1 MTRTNCDVLIIG
13 LGPVGAT
20 LANILGAFGIET
32 LVVERQ
38 PEAYRLPRAVSMD
51 DETMRVF
58 QSIGLS
64 DEVERITAV
73 GEGADFVDPS
83 GRTLL
88 TWHRPP
94 VKTSNG
100 WYVNYRFHQP
110 ALEQVLRDGM
120 ARYDCVI
127 QRTGTEV
134 TGLSDDD
141 NGVTATCLEAG
152 GTTSIRTQFVVGC
165 DGANSFTRAAM
176 GTDYVDLGFEE
187 PWVVV
192 DLALKNKRQDLAP
205 RSTHYCDPERAASNV
220 FLGRGRRRWE
230 FRLKKGE
237 NPDTITRPENI
248 WKLLAQWIGPE
259 EAELERAVV
268 YTFRSA
274 VAGAWKKGRVLIAG
288 DAAHL
293 TPPFMGQGM
302 CAGIRDVSNLGWKLA
317 RVIRKKAQ
325 IDILDTYQSER
336 ESHVRTFIELTMQM
350 GRMINTTASAL
361 SAGDVVD
368 ADDGRQ
374 EMSQLKPGLGPGLG
388 AGSSNVTGQLF
399 PQLRLSSGEL
409 LDDRIGNR
417 FGLLLDPRHETATV
431 QASVNDDIMTIT
443 DSAAEYVEWFA
454 TSGLSA
460 VLLRPDR
467 YVLGGAADNAGVRDL
482 LKSLAT

>member
-1 MTRTNCDVLIIG
+1 MAETNCEVLIIG
-13 LGPVGAT
+13 LGPVGAA
-20 LANILGAFGIET
+20 LANVLGDLGIET

-38 PEAYRLPRAVSMD
+38 PQAYRLPRAVSMD

-73 GEGADFVDPS
+73 GEGADFVDPA

-94 VKTSNG
+94 VRTSNG

-110 ALEQVLRDGM
+110 ALEQVLQNGM
-120 ARYDCVI
+120 ARYDCLGSK
-127 QRTGTEV
+127 TGTEV
-134 TGLSDDD
+134 TGLRDDG
-141 NGVTATCLEAG
+141 NAVTATCQEAG
-152 GTTSIRTQFVVGC
+152 KTTTIRAKFVVGC
-165 DGANSFTRAAM
+165 DGANSFTRSAM
-176 GTDYVDLGFEE
+176 ESEYVDLGFEE

-192 DLALKNKRQDLAP
+192 DLTLKNERRDLTP
-205 RSTHYCDPERAASNV
+205 RSTHYCDPERAASNI

-230 FRLKKGE
+230 FRLKEGE
-237 NPDTITRPENI
+237 DPDTITRAENI
-248 WKLLAQWIGPE
+248 WKLLARWIGPE

-274 VAGAWKKGRVLIAG
+274 VAGVWKKGRIMIAG

-317 RVIRKKAQ
+317 RVIRKKASP
-325 IDILDTYQSER
+325 DILDSYQSER
-336 ESHVRTFIELTMQM
+336 EPHVRTFIEMTMQM

-361 SAGDVVD
+361 SAGNVVD

-374 EMSQLKPGLGPGLG
+374 EMSQLKPALGPGLS
-388 AGSSNVTGQLF
+388 AGRSGVTGQLF
-399 PQLRLSSGEL
+399 PQFRLSSGEQ

-417 FGLLLDPRHETATV
+417 FGLLLDPLLTAAV
-431 QASVNDDIMTIT
+431 DSVPVNDDITVIS
-443 DSAAEYVEWFA
+443 DSAPEYLEWFH
-454 TSGLSA
+454 TNGLAA

-467 YVLGGAADNAGVRDL
+467 YILGGATDDTGLRDL
-482 LKSLAT
+482 LESLVT